1 MYKRQHNDNGRPF
14 VDEWFSRLE
23 THPTIVTTTP
33 GEFLE
38 TERDLPEIETIGTG
52 SWVDGTLST
61 WAGEAEESLGW
72 QRLVEA
78 RKALVA
84 FETDNPNH
92 PGLDAAWESLYIAEG
107 SDWFWWYG
115 LDQDSG
121 YDENWDVLFKV
132 HLSNI
137 YRAIDLELPPYLQD
151 LWTNPSI
158 PDAPYSGTIEPM
170 IDGTALPGEWDGAA
184 RYDANTVTGS
194 GMDIES
200 FHVGYDSCLLYTSPS
215 PRDGLLSR
223 MPSSA

>member
-1 MYKRQHNDNGRPF
+1 M
-14 VDEWFSRLE
+14 ES
-23 THPTIVTTTP
+23 HPTIVTTTP

-38 TERDLPEIETIGTG
+38 TERDLPKIDTIGTG

-107 SDWFWWYG
+107 SDWYWWYG

-132 HLSNI
+132 HLVVDRVVVELRRGDPL
-137 YRAIDLELPPYLQD
+137 RAIDGEHIVRLVDELD
-151 LWTNPSI
+151 KKHRGEGWSVRVTWSNP
-158 PDAPYSGTIEPM
+158 T
-170 IDGTALPGEWDGAA
+170 
-184 RYDANTVTGS
+184 
-194 GMDIES
+194 
-200 FHVGYDSCLLYTSPS
+200 
-215 PRDGLLSR
+215 
-223 MPSSA
+223 